1 MLAAGVVVERD
12 EVLRGHF
19 LRRRQGVGGL
29 LVIRPRLGRA
39 HLVGVPALAG
49 GLGPF
54 QQALHLDGVLLVFQ
68 GAVVG
73 VGILVVFVD
82 QVIQALLQLRL

>member
-1 MLAAGVVVERD
+1 MLAAGVVVEWD
-12 EVLRGHF
+12 KVLRGHF
-19 LRRRQGVGGL
+19 LRCRQLVGGL
-29 LVIRPRLGRA
+29 LIIGARCGRSHAVFFALLG
-39 HLVGVPALAG
+39 G

-54 QQALHLDGVLLVFQ
+54 QQSLHLDGVLLVFQ

-82 QVIQALLQLRL
+82 QVIQPGLQIRL